1 MEKHSRYKNR
11 LKWQSEKKK
20 PVFKAQRLPLDKDK
34 KLVKAYVEGYDDVAF
49 WRGIFDHYESDK
61 LTFEVS
67 VPPRED
73 LAKGKKVLIKMIPIS
88 SHTNILCVDSDF
100 DYLFEDLTEQ
110 STIVNGAQFMFHT
123 YAYATENFVC
133 YAPTLHNVCVKATKN
148 DTRIFD
154 FEEFLEAYSSAIYPL
169 FVWYTY
175 SAKLEEKKVFTLLD
189 FRSSVRL
196 NYLEVEN
203 NGANTL
209 KWIQRQVD
217 RRLQTLRANNPHLI
231 PAISDFE
238 NQLTKKGVSKQN
250 VYLFMQGHT
259 LMENVIL
266 IMLNAVCDELKKLS
280 NERIA
285 HSTKQGVALKNEISN
300 YNNSLRNIRDILLD
314 NENYKDCFLYTKLKA
329 DIERYIASMNL

>member
-1 MEKHSRYKNR
+1 MEKFSRHKKR
-11 LKWQSEKKK
+11 LKWQTEKKE
-20 PVFKAQRLPLDKDK
+20 VFMAKRLPLEKGK

-49 WRGIFDHYESDK
+49 WRGIFDHYESDT
-61 LTFEVS
+61 LTFEIS

-73 LAKGKKVLIKMIPIS
+73 LAKGKKILMKMIPVS

-100 DYLFEDLTEQ
+100 DYIFEDITEQ
-110 STIVNGAQFMFHT
+110 SRLVNGAEFMFHT

-154 FEEFLEAYSSAIYPL
+154 FEQFLAEYSRIIYPL
-169 FVWYTY
+169 FVWYTF
-175 SAKLEEKKVFTLLD
+175 SAKLEDTKVFTLLD

-196 NYLEVEN
+196 NYLEVEG
-203 NGANTL
+203 NGRGTL
-209 KWIQRQVD
+209 RWLERQIK
-217 RRLQTLRANNPHLI
+217 RRLVTLENNYPHLI
-231 PAISDFE
+231 QEVE
-238 NQLTKKGVSKQN
+238 NFKRQLTKQGVTQEN
-250 VYLFMQGHT
+250 TYLFMQGHT

-280 NERIA
+280 NDRIV
-285 HSTKQGVALKNEISN
+285 HSTKQGIALKNEMSN

-314 NENYKDCFLYTKLKA
+314 NENYKDCFLYVKLKQ
-329 DIERYIASMNL
+329 DIERYVASIEK